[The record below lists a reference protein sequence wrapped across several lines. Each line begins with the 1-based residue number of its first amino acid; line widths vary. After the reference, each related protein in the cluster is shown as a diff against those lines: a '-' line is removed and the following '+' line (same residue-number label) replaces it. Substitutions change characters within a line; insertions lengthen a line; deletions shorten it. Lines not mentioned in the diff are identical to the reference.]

1 MKLFVT
7 GSIGTIGRKVM
18 QAFPGSIG
26 LDIRPGADI
35 VADLATLDYA
45 RSDIATA
52 LAEVDALVHLATSP
66 DPEAPDAVHWQAV
79 ANAARLLQ
87 ACHGVVGLANVV
99 LASSDWAAPN
109 RPGMT
114 VNTYGHSKRV
124 FEAMAAMFSSTSG
137 RRGTALRIGW
147 VPARASDLDGA
158 PEWLLANYWDDARL
172 INELRS
178 ALGG

>member
-1 MKLFVT
+1 MKLLVT
-7 GSIGTIGRKVM
+7 GSMGTVGRKVM
-18 QAFPGSIG
+18 HAFPDSIG

-35 VADLATLDYA
+35 VGDLSTIDYA
-45 RSDIATA
+45 EGDVAGA

-66 DPEAPDAVHWQAV
+66 DPEAPDTVHWQAV

-87 ACHGVVGLANVV
+87 ACHDAGLANVV
-99 LASSDWAAPN
+99 LASSDWAQPKG
-109 RPGMT
+109 PGMT

-124 FEAMAAMFSSTSG
+124 FEAMAAMFSSTPG

-147 VPARASDLDGA
+147 VPARASELDGA
-158 PEWLLANYWDDARL
+158 PEWLRANYWDDVRL
-172 INELRS
+172 IDELRS